1 MKKAFNLLVAICIF
15 ILAHSQQISYTIT
28 ELDWTSYIDE
38 ATSKIRF
45 NFTYETN
52 DEMDKNTEFTLELQ
66 EDDYLEKV
74 KARCFIE
81 RANTETRRLS
91 ASTLNKRKLQMD
103 EEKGYCLLDIPFHS
117 GSYYPLFQIKDASR
131 NVKIEVMEGGLM
143 VNLKGRQTLDICFR
157 QVNSL
162 IKSENE
168 NSFNFYGVTPISLN
182 LGYKIFF
189 ETKLILNN
197 GSKSVNN
204 ITVNCT
210 LIKEAEKNESI
221 YDMQA
226 DFKCIFNADEDFES
240 LEIIDS
246 NIVGGFP
253 IDKVLLNPVLTD
265 NAIRQGRL
273 FNCSEENTPKKIYN
287 AAVTKMSQLEQ
298 NGKVK
303 INAYFKGQTES
314 GFVTIPLVY
323 PQGVNFIC
331 IVPKKTDQNISTINL
346 ECLIDGLIN
355 NEIPIFGKNLLMDEG
370 KELFVL
376 HEFIQTYELS
386 GFYSTK
392 TLKERA
398 EEKLGKTL
406 TFRQISDSTPR
417 AYSKTEIHFVL
428 YIFNTDGITEER
440 TKDINIKGNL
450 VLGNDSTE
458 ENITTIPCRCNLGGE
473 NPDLVKECTCNKYN
487 LDPQKNY
494 TSFQITESDDVTGI
508 PENKLLRDAKIH
520 NELLS
525 KDIIYEVGSTLN
537 IISFEKI
544 DGSSCETKGEFKLI
558 GGSLNK
564 DIEFVLPL
572 TYPVGTKA
580 KCKYQKGDDFTTCI
594 MGNSFTG
601 KEIMIEQQ
609 AIRSENFS
617 EEYFGIKSIKS
628 DEALNC
634 VKGNAT
640 FLPEDEINTI
650 LIQVLNSKE
659 IEDIDTSKSQIPTE
673 EEHKI
678 NETLSILNDTSY
690 APNDNKT
697 STDIV
702 NSSIPIENPK
712 TDIINNRST
721 DIVNTSIPIENP
733 KTDIVNNKSTNILIT
748 TIPIGS
754 LNTDIDYQENTDI
767 SIANTIIEN
776 LKTDTD
782 NNVSTDIVN
791 ISSKIEN
798 PKTDIDNKESTDISN
813 TNTIIENLKTDIDN
827 KISTDIINTRI
838 PIDNP
843 KTDILNKVSTDISI
857 TNTTNENPKTNIENK
872 VSTDISISNT
882 INVNPKTNI
891 DNKVPTDIL
900 NTTIPF
906 DNSKT
911 DIVNNRSTDI
921 LPKTIFIDNP
931 KTDIVNN
938 RSSDIVN
945 SSIQN
950 ENPKTDIDIKV
961 STDILHTT
969 IPIDNQKTDIVNKG
983 STDNLITNAPI
994 DNPKTDIDNK
1004 GSTDNSITNAPI
1016 DNPKTI
1022 TNAPIDNPKT
1032 DIYINDNTI
1041 ITKEDALKIAEIST
1055 SFRQITNFKYSSGT
1069 ISFLLYALA
1078 TQEISKGNTIILSIN
1093 LIKANGEMEEES
1105 KNITCTL
1112 ENDIKP
1118 TNNDSIQ
1125 ANYKC
1130 ELSGLTESYISLRL
1144 NNSKDIVGIPL
1155 NDEIALNPV
1164 LTDKAIEK
1172 GESLNYTDNENQNT
1186 DNIPATFT
1194 FESIDQTNC
1203 KNDGSFTI
1211 KGQLSKEITIVNKFN
1226 IYLIYP
1232 EGISAICSLQ
1242 GSNIECILDRRIK
1255 DNIIIEQTVIKDG
1268 PKEVLNLGSISTNE
1282 VLDCQNGL
1290 EKEAEEKSELH
1301 VSFRQVSHLVDN
1313 NKNGFSF
1320 YFASFISDE
1329 IKKGQNIIMKM
1340 VLLIN
1345 NIKTEKNAICVLQ
1358 NDVSPKSG
1366 EKVQG
1371 DFNCEVTLE
1380 NDEYKNINF
1389 SDPNAINVSPDN
1401 YEISGCSELDK
1412 EESSPKATDNA
1423 IENSKNENR
1432 ELAMILDCYS
1442 QNNKN
1447 IKPPTLEISSITELK
1462 KCNSKGK
1469 FNIKGK
1475 VSVDI
1480 NEEINFDLPLSY
1492 PSSNIKCI
1500 IESAKAGEE
1509 NEFTCKVQK
1518 GFKNV
1523 NSFIIEPRL
1532 IKKKRKELIFITGN
1546 KINLDSSYSC
1556 DNFNNIKLKQAK
1568 ARKSS
1573 KYTFLQMS
1581 RPARIDPSMI
1591 FFMSIMK
1598 KATESVFSSI
1608 NINIDVVIVK
1618 SSRLRHLQET
1628 QNLEGLEVKC
1638 DINESSDSSCSFG
1651 CKPTQ
1656 TLNGNATKVEIND
1669 DSIGGIPDAINVET
1683 NPVPDYSLKQNLE
1696 KIDELPSINITDIT
1710 GDNCT
1715 NDGKF
1720 EIRGIITG
1728 DLSESDNIT
1737 IPLSNPDS
1745 SGLCQLKKSNNNEAV
1760 INCENAEDF
1769 TVSTIMI
1776 SPQIIYDKYGINPLF
1791 KINNDFTS
1799 TNQFSCSISYEYIRP
1814 NLTSISNSSDSNPTS
1829 IPSSS
1834 SSSDSDVSYG
1844 GNIRNHN
1851 KGSDGLSKG
1860 AIAAIVICSVVVVA
1874 IVAILVVLIKKGM
1887 ILGKKPPVNETIES
1901 SIKDITKNNSITGNN
1916 INV

>member
-1 MKKAFNLLVAICIF
+1 M
-15 ILAHSQQISYTIT
+15 
-28 ELDWTSYIDE
+28 
-38 ATSKIRF
+38 
-45 NFTYETN
+45 
-52 DEMDKNTEFTLELQ
+52 
-66 EDDYLEKV
+66 
-74 KARCFIE
+74 
-81 RANTETRRLS
+81 
-91 ASTLNKRKLQMD
+91 
-103 EEKGYCLLDIPFHS
+103 
-117 GSYYPLFQIKDASR
+117 
-131 NVKIEVMEGGLM
+131 
-143 VNLKGRQTLDICFR
+143 
-157 QVNSL
+157 
-162 IKSENE
+162 
-168 NSFNFYGVTPISLN
+168 
-182 LGYKIFF
+182 
-189 ETKLILNN
+189 
-197 GSKSVNN
+197 
-204 ITVNCT
+204 
-210 LIKEAEKNESI
+210 
-221 YDMQA
+221 
-226 DFKCIFNADEDFES
+226 
-240 LEIIDS
+240 
-246 NIVGGFP
+246 
-253 IDKVLLNPVLTD
+253 
-265 NAIRQGRL
+265 
-273 FNCSEENTPKKIYN
+273 
-287 AAVTKMSQLEQ
+287 
-298 NGKVK
+298 
-303 INAYFKGQTES
+303 
-314 GFVTIPLVY
+314 
-323 PQGVNFIC
+323 
-331 IVPKKTDQNISTINL
+331 
-346 ECLIDGLIN
+346 
-355 NEIPIFGKNLLMDEG
+355 
-370 KELFVL
+370 
-376 HEFIQTYELS
+376 
-386 GFYSTK
+386 
-392 TLKERA
+392 
-398 EEKLGKTL
+398 
-406 TFRQISDSTPR
+406 
-417 AYSKTEIHFVL
+417 
-428 YIFNTDGITEER
+428 
-440 TKDINIKGNL
+440 
-450 VLGNDSTE
+450 
-458 ENITTIPCRCNLGGE
+458 
-473 NPDLVKECTCNKYN
+473 
-487 LDPQKNY
+487 
-494 TSFQITESDDVTGI
+494 
-508 PENKLLRDAKIH
+508 
-520 NELLS
+520 
-525 KDIIYEVGSTLN
+525 
-537 IISFEKI
+537 
-544 DGSSCETKGEFKLI
+544 
-558 GGSLNK
+558 
-564 DIEFVLPL
+564 
-572 TYPVGTKA
+572 
-580 KCKYQKGDDFTTCI
+580 
-594 MGNSFTG
+594 
-601 KEIMIEQQ
+601 
-609 AIRSENFS
+609 
-617 EEYFGIKSIKS
+617 
-628 DEALNC
+628 
-634 VKGNAT
+634 
-640 FLPEDEINTI
+640 
-650 LIQVLNSKE
+650 
-659 IEDIDTSKSQIPTE
+659 
-673 EEHKI
+673 
-678 NETLSILNDTSY
+678 
-690 APNDNKT
+690 
-697 STDIV
+697 
-702 NSSIPIENPK
+702 
-712 TDIINNRST
+712 
-721 DIVNTSIPIENP
+721 
-733 KTDIVNNKSTNILIT
+733 
-748 TIPIGS
+748 
-754 LNTDIDYQENTDI
+754 
-767 SIANTIIEN
+767 
-776 LKTDTD
+776 
-782 NNVSTDIVN
+782 
-791 ISSKIEN
+791 
-798 PKTDIDNKESTDISN
+798 
-813 TNTIIENLKTDIDN
+813 
-827 KISTDIINTRI
+827 
-838 PIDNP
+838 
-843 KTDILNKVSTDISI
+843 
-857 TNTTNENPKTNIENK
+857 
-872 VSTDISISNT
+872 
-882 INVNPKTNI
+882 NPKTNI

-1004 GSTDNSITNAPI
+1004 GSTDNS
-1016 DNPKTI
+1016 I

-1710 GDNCT
+1710 GENCI

-1814 NLTSISNSSDSNPTS
+1814 NLTSISNSSDPNPTS
-1829 IPSSS
+1829 TPSSS

-1860 AIAAIVICSVVVVA
+1860 AISAIVICSVVVVA

-1887 ILGKKPPVNETIES
+1887 ILGKKPPVNESIES
-1901 SIKDITKNNSITGNN
+1901 SINNITKNNSISGNN
-1916 INV
+1916 IDV